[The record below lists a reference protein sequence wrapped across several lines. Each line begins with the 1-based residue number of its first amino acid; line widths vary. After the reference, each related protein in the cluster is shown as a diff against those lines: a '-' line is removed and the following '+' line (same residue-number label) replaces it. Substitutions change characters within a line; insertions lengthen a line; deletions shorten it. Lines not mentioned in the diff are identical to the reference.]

1 MKSKILPWILF
12 ALERLS
18 CLMAGEGQIDIFGA
32 YIRTNTHNTQQDD
45 DHRFMINLAMQT
57 AFDLHQPLV

>member
-1 MKSKILPWILF
+1 
-12 ALERLS
+12 
-18 CLMAGEGQIDIFGA
+18 MAGEGQIDIFGA